1 MTTAPQEFGEWEEG
15 DAYLVSLPSLARNWD
30 DMPDYW
36 AISDG
41 EAVRI
46 VREEI
51 EANPTPRISWAA
63 FLEELREKGL
73 L

>member
-30 DMPDYW
+30 DMPDDW
-36 AISDG
+36 EMSDE

-46 VREEI
+46 TREEI
-51 EANPTPRISWAA
+51 EANPMPRISWAA
-63 FLEELREKGL
+63 FLEELKKEGL
-73 L
+73 